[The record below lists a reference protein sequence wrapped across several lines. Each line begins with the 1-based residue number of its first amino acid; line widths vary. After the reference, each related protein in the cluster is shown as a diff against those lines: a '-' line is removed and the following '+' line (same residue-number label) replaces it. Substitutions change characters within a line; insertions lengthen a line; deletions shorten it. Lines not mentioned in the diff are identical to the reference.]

1 MTTCPNLVLSF
12 LLSRVSL
19 ECRPPSCPPLHSP
32 LHPLSHH
39 GQHLHSIIS
48 TKSPCILNLNPTFIL
63 STAWIFTIITWW
75 RWGIWTFLLFQNK
88 FRSSFDPSILQ
99 PRHGFLIIMNCHF
112 WSNSFKKKK
121 LLSSTDIESL
131 TFTLDHHPWLSSI
144 SSIPF
149 SIEMRFKN
157 SVKLFS
163 LNYLVTNPSTD
174 LSGTRD
180 NASHLFV
187 PPPIT
192 SSLGLSISICWNTKL
207 VSLSAEW

>member
-1 MTTCPNLVLSF
+1 MVN
-12 LLSRVSL
+12 
-19 ECRPPSCPPLHSP
+19 
-32 LHPLSHH
+32 
-39 GQHLHSIIS
+39 
-48 TKSPCILNLNPTFIL
+48 TFIL

-75 RWGIWTFLLFQNK
+75 RWRIWTFLLFQNK

-99 PRHGFLIIMNCHF
+99 PRLRFLVIMNCHF
-112 WSNSFKKKK
+112 WSKSFKNQK
-121 LLSSTDIESL
+121 LLLLTDIAPLIKL

-149 SIEMRFKN
+149 SIEMRFNN

-207 VSLSAEW
+207 VSLSAEWSRLSNQSLKQNIVKEWKCTDNV